1 MIRLVTA
8 TLAALYLLAAANLC
22 AEPGLFDG
30 VQFKGRIALSHDGNY
45 NDEDDWGAFPVAIA
59 MLDAFGVKEKIV
71 HIDYNNIVGYNDERF
86 EREMTTSVLG
96 AAAHYGLPAS
106 VLKNCRTDLA
116 GAIRSI
122 TEAVNASSADN
133 PLYYLLAGPMD
144 VPYEGIKAADPA
156 KRRFVYCISHSVWND
171 GYGRRRPSGVRVK
184 RDVIE
189 LGINWIQVQPG
200 NLLAAS
206 TRTESTPAQWALV
219 QWMRDSAD
227 ERLRWLYSRIQAV
240 GRVDV
245 SDATM
250 AYFLLT
256 GDEACDL
263 QKLRTLLEKKQR
275 PQPTLHRA
283 SIRLEAENFQTLEHT
298 TAVLVGRSV
307 SQSLSVRTSGAGNGA
322 IRTKFHEIYAA
333 PSGRYDVDI
342 QYRGSRNGDAA
353 FALLVNGVAQGAGWK
368 AAAGDAAWKT
378 QTIENVA
385 LAAGDEIAVEIVP
398 KGKGAGEI
406 DYVQL
411 TARNAAGQAPAAAS
425 AAPRA
430 KSAKAGKTAKGV
442 AGPSPVEPQQA
453 APALFGRPL
462 PYDGK
467 TFRGRIALSSDGNY
481 NDEDDWGALPVAFAI
496 LDVFGVTDKVVHVD
510 YNNIVPLNEP
520 RFEKEHRISTVGAAE
535 RFGIPPSVLHD
546 CRTALD
552 AAVESIKNAVNAS
565 SADNPLYFILTGPME
580 VPYRGIMA
588 ADPARRQYVYCISHN
603 AWNDGIANKE
613 VSPHNKRDVIPLGVK
628 WIQIKD
634 GNPLLA
640 FPGVPGQKSTPEQWA
655 LFHWMRDSKDER
667 LRWIFSRLEAEGRG
681 DISDAT
687 ITYFLLTGDEECDLK
702 KLETLLD
709 KKQKPA
715 PITVRPVIRLEAE
728 NFAVLDGY
736 SVVRRTASPRPS
748 QSTLIALSENT
759 SRGGIKTFLDEPY
772 AAYSGRYEV
781 GIRYHDE
788 AHGASVFTLRVNGV
802 QQGQPWKA
810 AAHDG
815 QWKTQTFS
823 EVLLVQGDEIE
834 IGVEAE
840 GGGRAEL
847 DYVELRYLGLDDPAA
862 MPGQI
867 IVDPSNP
874 RWLKKNGGP
883 RVFLFGAGNPEEFFF
898 FGTRQSD
905 GTRRGGNQ
913 ETMIKRLAGTG
924 ANTFHVLAMRDSRYN
939 VEPNNGAPDCNPFE
953 NADIAGRL
961 DEDILNQW
969 EGWLTALEAADINVI
984 FTFYNDFDDYE
995 DKAGWKL
1002 DASGNLHPQEKYFIE
1017 TLVKRFKHHKNLIWA
1032 IEESCNKLSRAK
1044 QERLKKVAE
1053 LVAAAD
1059 NYHHPI
1065 AQMFQILYYDEV
1077 HPDKVSPEDY
1087 INTPVR
1093 MMTWGHYATPQKGL
1107 PATEQY
1113 YKELVGHWREAAGR
1127 YVLLNTEVDKHPNAG
1142 AQSRLYCWTSAMAN
1156 FYTMINSHRPDK
1168 ANVPRETYLDDGR
1181 IRAFMEQTDFHR
1193 MAPAPELRFGGSLYV
1208 LANAPDSYI
1217 AYSNK
1222 ASAKLGV
1229 RNLAAGTYL
1238 LRWFDTTNG
1247 RTVEQA
1253 ATVSAG
1259 DAAWEKP
1266 ADIGEEAALYVRRLH
1281 GASAEK
1287 SGQ

>member
-1 MIRLVTA
+1 MIRTVA
-8 TLAALYLLAAANLC
+8 SILAVLCMLTVANLG
-22 AEPGLFDG
+22 AEPGPFDG
-30 VQFKGRIALSHDGNY
+30 ARFKGRIALSHDGNY

-59 MLDAFGVKEKIV
+59 MLDAFGVKDKIV

-86 EREMTTSVLG
+86 EREMTASVLG
-96 AAAHYGLPAS
+96 AASRYGVPAS
-106 VLKNCRTDLA
+106 VLKNCRTDPA

-122 TEAVNASSADN
+122 TDAVNASSADN

-144 VPYEGIKAADPA
+144 VPYAGIKAADPA

-171 GYGRRRPSGVRVK
+171 GYGRRRPSGDRVK
-184 RDVIE
+184 RDVIG

-200 NLLAAS
+200 NRLAPS

-219 QWMRDSAD
+219 HWMRDSAD
-227 ERLRWLYSRIQAV
+227 ERHRWLYSRIQAV

-256 GDEACDL
+256 GDETCDIE
-263 QKLRTLLEKKQR
+263 KLRSLLEKKQR
-275 PQPTLHRA
+275 PQPTA
-283 SIRLEAENFQTLEHT
+283 SRPVIRLEAENFQSLEHT
-298 TAVLVGRSV
+298 TAVLVGRPV
-307 SQSLSVRTSGAGNGA
+307 SQSLSVRTSGTGKGA

-333 PSGRYDVDI
+333 PSARYDVEV
-342 QYRGSRNGDAA
+342 QYRGGRSGAVA
-353 FALLVNGVAQGAGWK
+353 FALWVNGVAQGS
-368 AAAGDAAWKT
+368 AWKT
-378 QTIENVA
+378 AAGGETAWRTHTIENVV
-385 LAAGDEIAVEIVP
+385 LSDGDELAVEMVP
-398 KGKGAGEI
+398 EGKGAGEI

-411 TARNAAGQAPAAAS
+411 TARSAAGQTAAAS

-430 KSAKAGKTAKGV
+430 KTAKAGKKTKA
-442 AGPSPVEPQQA
+442 ADALAEQPQV
-453 APALFGRPL
+453 PASSFDLSQ

-467 TFRGRIALSSDGNY
+467 TFRGRIALSADGNY
-481 NDEDDWGALPVAFAI
+481 NDEDDWGALPTAFAI
-496 LDVFGVTDKVVHVD
+496 LNAFGVQNKVVHVD
-510 YNNIVPLNEP
+510 YNNILPLNEP
-520 RFEKEHRISTVGAAE
+520 RFEKEQRISATGAAE
-535 RFGIPPSVLHD
+535 RFGIPTSVLYD
-546 CRTALD
+546 CRTNLD
-552 AAVESIKNAVNAS
+552 GAVESIKNAVNAS

-588 ADPARRQYVYCISHN
+588 AEPAKRQYVYCISHN
-603 AWNDGIANKE
+603 AWNDGIANKD

-640 FPGVPGQKSTPEQWA
+640 FPGVPGQKSTLQQWA
-655 LFHWMRDSKDER
+655 LFHWLRDSKDEG

-687 ITYFLLTGDEECDLK
+687 ITYFLLTGDEACDLK
-702 KLETLLD
+702 KLEALLD

-715 PITVRPVIRLEAE
+715 PIAIRPVIRLEAE
-728 NFAVLDGY
+728 NFVVLDGY
-736 SVVRRTASPRPS
+736 AVSRRSGTPQIS
-748 QSTLIALSENT
+748 QGTLIVLSENAT
-759 SRGGIKTFLDEPY
+759 RGRIKTHLHEPY
-772 AAYSGRYEV
+772 AALSGRYEV
-781 GIRYHDE
+781 SVRYRDE
-788 AHGASVFTLRVNGV
+788 AKGESAFTLRVNGI
-802 QQGQPWKA
+802 QQGEPWKA
-810 AAHDG
+810 AANDG
-815 QWKTQTFS
+815 QWKTQTFPQ
-823 EVLLVQGDEIE
+823 VLLVQGDEIE
-834 IGVEAE
+834 IAVEAQGSE
-840 GGGRAEL
+840 RAEL
-847 DYVELRYLGLDDPAA
+847 EYVELRYLGLDDPAA

-883 RVFLFGAGNPEEFFF
+883 RLFLFGAGNPEEFFF
-898 FGTRQSD
+898 FGTRQPD

-913 ETMIKRLAGTG
+913 ETMIKRLVGTG

-939 VEPNNGAPDCNPFE
+939 LEPGNGAPDCNPFE
-953 NADIAGRL
+953 NADISGKL
-961 DEDILNQW
+961 DEDILQQW
-969 EGWLTALEAADINVI
+969 EGWLTALEAADINVV

-1002 DASGNLHPQEKYFIE
+1002 DAAGNLHPQEKYFIE

-1032 IEESCNKLSRAK
+1032 IEESANKLSRAK
-1044 QERLKKVAE
+1044 QARLKKVAE

-1059 NYHHPI
+1059 NFHHPI

-1087 INTPVR
+1087 LNSPVK

-1107 PATEQY
+1107 PTTEQY

-1156 FYTMINSHRPDK
+1156 FYTMVNSHRPDK
-1168 ANVPRETYLDDGR
+1168 PNVPRETYLDDGR

-1193 MAPAPELRFGGSLYV
+1193 MATATELKFAGTLYV

-1253 ATVSAG
+1253 VAVPGG
-1259 DAAWEKP
+1259 DVAWDKP
-1266 ADIGEEAALYVRRLH
+1266 ADFGEEVALYIRRLA
-1281 GASAEK
+1281 GAPAA
-1287 SGQ
+1287 GPVQ